1 MDQPA
6 YRLAVTVCNATAD
19 KLQRH
24 VCQYFT
30 DIIVQHSRDEEF
42 EEVRTAHDLIKRLNH
57 SCPALLHN
65 VVPQLEEELRVEEV
79 QIRTMA
85 TQALGE
91 MFADKN
97 GADLIKKYPTT
108 WNLWLLRKN
117 DKVVS
122 VRLTFLE
129 VVKGVLV
136 GVSEAR
142 DAIEGMHS
150 VNFLF
155 LDKSVTMYRNT

>member
-1 MDQPA
+1 M
-6 YRLAVTVCNATAD
+6 
-19 KLQRH
+19 
-24 VCQYFT
+24 
-30 DIIVQHSRDEEF
+30 QHSRDEEF

>member
-1 MDQPA
+1 M
-6 YRLAVTVCNATAD
+6 
-19 KLQRH
+19 
-24 VCQYFT
+24 
-30 DIIVQHSRDEEF
+30 QHSRDEEF

-150 VNFLF
+150 VNFCF
-155 LDKSVTMYRNT
+155 

>member
-150 VNFLF
+150 VNFCF
-155 LDKSVTMYRNT
+155 